1 MERICIT
8 VLQLANPSFKN
19 CGDDADDES
28 APPFETLPFEFEF
41 EFCFV
46 DNGDDDDDD
55 EDVGILVLVLLVF
68 SSTEY
73 FPNIFMFVLLSSSD
87 LL

>member
-19 CGDDADDES
+19 CGDEDEADE
-28 APPFETLPFEFEF
+28 AAAPFELFETPFECEFEF

-46 DNGDDDDDD
+46 DNGDDNDDVDV
-55 EDVGILVLVLLVF
+55 VGILVL
-68 SSTEY
+68 
-73 FPNIFMFVLLSSSD
+73 FPNILMFAVLLSSSD
-87 LL
+87 L